1 MTAQPQSDQP
11 KKILLAL
18 QGGAALGAFGWG
30 VLDRLLEDRR
40 LDVEGVSG
48 TSSGAVN
55 ALLVAY
61 GLIGNDR
68 HAARAVLESFWKRIS
83 EESEKRR
90 WEKLRSIPL
99 LGSKLF
105 QIRRKEVFLELMS
118 RMLLPYQYDP
128 STMDPLRTVIGETVN
143 FDVLR
148 SSNAIQLFINA
159 TNIATNKNRVFSR
172 DDVSLDAVCASC
184 CLPFLFDAVE
194 IDGEKYWDG
203 AYLGNPTVYPLIYEC
218 SASDI
223 ILVFSSHLGPKS
235 APGTSPEISSRICQV
250 SFTSALVRELRA
262 IKFVTELIEKGYVYI
277 ACPPLFRVAADAV
290 PASVLATYEESF
302 RAPLSKELATR
313 RKTLDDQLATL
324 DREIEELTR
333 IKERITGL
341 ERAASSGLIDISA
354 LTARHVEAGDVL
366 QPSPRPEGV
375 LPKTSNIDDLTAE
388 SATES
393 STAFSDVA
401 EPSGTE

>member
-235 APGTSPEISSRICQV
+235 APGTSPEIISRICQV

-262 IKFVTELIEKGYVYI
+262 IKFVTELIEKGYVTGEAGMRKVNIHII
-277 ACPPLFRVAADAV
+277 APSSDDPETGADTNFSADWPNLKKVHGRGRHAADAW
-290 PASVLATYEESF
+290 LQDNF
-302 RAPLSKELATR
+302 
-313 RKTLDDQLATL
+313 
-324 DREIEELTR
+324 
-333 IKERITGL
+333 
-341 ERAASSGLIDISA
+341 GLIGQRS
-354 LTARHVEAGDVL
+354 TV
-366 QPSPRPEGV
+366 
-375 LPKTSNIDDLTAE
+375 DLE
-388 SATES
+388 SLC
-393 STAFSDVA
+393 D
-401 EPSGTE
+401 